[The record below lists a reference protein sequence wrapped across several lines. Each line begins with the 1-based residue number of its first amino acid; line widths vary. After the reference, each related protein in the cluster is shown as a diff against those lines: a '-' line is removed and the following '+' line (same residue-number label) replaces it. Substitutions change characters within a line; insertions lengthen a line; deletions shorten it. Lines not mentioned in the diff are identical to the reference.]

1 MSDVG
6 APRSVRLRCIVR
18 QDWITGVA
26 QETKNRY
33 VVSCATVLPR
43 HWRFHV
49 DTLLVIGRVLFALLF
64 LGSAMGH
71 LTKTEAMT
79 QYAQYRKLPAAK
91 ANVLISGVVLV
102 LGALSVV
109 FGIFGDLGA
118 LALIAFLVVAAFV
131 FHAFWKESDP
141 QAAATEQ
148 AQFMKNIALVG
159 AAIVLF
165 ALFAG
170 DAAGPALTDGAFD
183 LS

>member
-1 MSDVG
+1 VLLLQSSDDIH
-6 APRSVRLRCIVR
+6 L
-18 QDWITGVA
+18 
-26 QETKNRY
+26 E
-33 VVSCATVLPR
+33 VLM
-43 HWRFHV
+43 

-64 LGSAMGH
+64 VGSAMGH

-91 ANVLISGVVLV
+91 AGVIVSGVVLA

-109 FGIFGDLGA
+109 LGVLGDLGA
-118 LALIAFLVVAAFV
+118 LALAAFLIVAAFV

-159 AAIVLF
+159 GAIVLF

>member
-1 MSDVG
+1 MD
-6 APRSVRLRCIVR
+6 I
-18 QDWITGVA
+18 
-26 QETKNRY
+26 
-33 VVSCATVLPR
+33 
-43 HWRFHV
+43 
-49 DTLLVIGRVLFALLF
+49 LLVIGRVLFALLF
-64 LGSAMGH
+64 VGSAMGH

-91 ANVLISGVVLV
+91 AGVIVSGVVLA
-102 LGALSVV
+102 LGALSVALGV
-109 FGIFGDLGA
+109 VGDLGA
-118 LALIAFLVVAAFV
+118 LALAAFLIVAAVV

-159 AAIVLF
+159 GAIVLF

>member
-1 MSDVG
+1 M
-6 APRSVRLRCIVR
+6 
-18 QDWITGVA
+18 
-26 QETKNRY
+26 
-33 VVSCATVLPR
+33 
-43 HWRFHV
+43 

-64 LGSAMGH
+64 LDSAMGH
-71 LTKTEAMT
+71 LTKSEAMT

-91 ANVLISGVVLV
+91 AGVIVSGVVLA

-109 FGIFGDLGA
+109 LGVLGDLGA
-118 LALIAFLVVAAFV
+118 LALAAFLIVAAFV

-159 AAIVLF
+159 ASIVLF

-170 DAAGPALTDGAFD
+170 DAAGPAITDGAFD

>member
-1 MSDVG
+1 M
-6 APRSVRLRCIVR
+6 
-18 QDWITGVA
+18 
-26 QETKNRY
+26 
-33 VVSCATVLPR
+33 
-43 HWRFHV
+43 

-71 LTKTEAMT
+71 LTKSEAMT

-91 ANVLISGVVLV
+91 AGVIVSGVVLA

-109 FGIFGDLGA
+109 LGVLGDLGA
-118 LALIAFLVVAAFV
+118 LALAAFLIVAAFV

-159 AAIVLF
+159 ASIVLF

-170 DAAGPALTDGAFD
+170 DAAGPTITDGAFD

>member
-1 MSDVG
+1 M
-6 APRSVRLRCIVR
+6 
-18 QDWITGVA
+18 
-26 QETKNRY
+26 
-33 VVSCATVLPR
+33 
-43 HWRFHV
+43 

-71 LTKTEAMT
+71 LTKIEAMT

-91 ANVLISGVVLV
+91 AGVIVSGVVLA

-109 FGIFGDLGA
+109 LGVFGDLGA
-118 LALIAFLVVAAFV
+118 LALAAFLIVAAFV

-141 QAAATEQ
+141 QAGATEQ
-148 AQFMKNIALVG
+148 ANFMKNIALVG
-159 AAIVLF
+159 ASIVLF

-170 DAAGPALTDGAFD
+170 DAAGPAITDGAFD